1 MIILSEQI
9 KFMKKAY
16 AKAQRQVYPAHEHL
30 RICMPLA
37 FIGGFLEAYT
47 YLLKGNI
54 FANAQTGNF
63 ALMAINFAY
72 YRSPLKAAYYLIPIC
87 AYIVGIFLTTSLP
100 SKLNGRRGKLSWY
113 MMFIIIQFAA
123 LLVVGFIPAP
133 VPHSVTTVT
142 VAFLCAMQ
150 YNTFKACRGLAMSTV
165 FCTNN
170 LRQLALS
177 VADKAHGGIKG
188 LVRRGI
194 VYLFNILCFVTG
206 AAVSSVLIRVLASRG
221 MGSEHSIWLCCII
234 LIPVGIYLFV
244 NERKENC

>member
-1 MIILSEQI
+1 MSGQI
-9 KFMKKAY
+9 RFMKKAY
-16 AKAQRQVYPAHEHL
+16 AKAQKQVYPAHEHARL
-30 RICMPLA
+30 CMPLA

-47 YLLKGNI
+47 YLLKGSI

-100 SKLNGRRGKLSWY
+100 SKLNGRRGRLSWY
-113 MMFIIIQFAA
+113 MMFIIIQFIA
-123 LLVVGFIPAP
+123 LLCVGFIPP
-133 VPHSVTTVT
+133 SVPYSVTTVT

-150 YNTFKACRGLAMSTV
+150 YNTFKSCRGLAMSTV

-170 LRQLALS
+170 LRQLAMS
-177 VADKAHGGIKG
+177 VVDRTNGGRKG

-194 VYLFNILCFVTG
+194 VYLLNIVCFVTG
-206 AAVSSVLIRVLASRG
+206 AAVSSVLINMLNEHRL
-221 MGSEHSIWLCCII
+221 GSEHSIWLCCLI
-234 LIPVGIYLFV
+234 LIPTGIYLYI
-244 NERKENC
+244 NEKKENA